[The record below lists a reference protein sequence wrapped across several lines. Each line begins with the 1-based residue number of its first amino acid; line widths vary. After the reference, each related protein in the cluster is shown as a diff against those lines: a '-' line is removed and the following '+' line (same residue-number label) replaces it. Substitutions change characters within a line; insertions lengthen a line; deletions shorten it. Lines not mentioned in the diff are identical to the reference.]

1 MQELVND
8 MNNVELRSYER
19 MAGWMKHSYH
29 GECSAVSA
37 VHKLASR
44 AAFAGQ
50 PLPYQLELQVATQ
63 PGSHYT
69 HPHVLEDQSCSLCS
83 GELRPMSSAR
93 IDGEQSAFACSSGLS
108 LFRSSCFALHGIV
121 AKD

>member
-8 MNNVELRSYER
+8 MNSVEQRSYER

-37 VHKLASR
+37 VHKLASQ

-63 PGSHYT
+63 PLLPLLPTLMFWKTSRAAT
-69 HPHVLEDQSCSLCS
+69 VP
-83 GELRPMSSAR
+83 
-93 IDGEQSAFACSSGLS
+93 
-108 LFRSSCFALHGIV
+108 LFW
-121 AKD
+121 

>member
-8 MNNVELRSYER
+8 MNSVQQRSYER

-37 VHKLASR
+37 VHKLASQ
-44 AAFAGQ
+44 AAFSGQ
-50 PLPYQLELQVATQ
+50 PLPYQLELQVAAQ
-63 PGSHYT
+63 PLLPLH

-83 GELRPMSSAR
+83 GEHKSISAAR
-93 IDGEQSAFACSSGLS
+93 IDGGKRLHAVKASA
-108 LFRSSCFALHGIV
+108 
-121 AKD
+121 